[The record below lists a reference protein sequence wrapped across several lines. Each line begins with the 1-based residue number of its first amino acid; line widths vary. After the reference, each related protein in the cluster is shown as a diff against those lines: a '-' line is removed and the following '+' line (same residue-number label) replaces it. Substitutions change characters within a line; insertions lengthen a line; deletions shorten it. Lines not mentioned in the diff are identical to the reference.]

1 MVNCLAFGC
10 AAAEFT
16 IVPGLSDEQKG
27 IFIKG
32 VIEYGDDEEFFKLA
46 EQAERASVILESPG
60 GNVLAGLGIGA
71 EIAIRGFTT
80 LVVDG
85 EGCFSICAVI
95 WASGVRRYMT
105 PNATIGV
112 HAAYRIQNLKDGT
125 SLPVETGAANAD
137 IGAFLNELGLSREA
151 IRYFTTASPND
162 FKFITPDVAQTLSI
176 DVYIQDGFEITSAA
190 YRPTP
195 RKIARQT
202 VDYLSMAVNCSN
214 LLDVSE
220 GFFREQAK
228 EILEGGHTMYGGET
242 FADLLPQYT
251 DPTKVNIERQ
261 GFVRWCIE
269 AESRLRGERLPTGIS
284 GPSFECSKAA
294 TPTENAICS
303 SKDLWVMDRIMGSM
317 YFFLRDNTNSQ
328 VSQQFL
334 ESQREWIK
342 RRNHCGSD
350 LPCLLERYSSRLFDL
365 GAN

>member
-1 MVNCLAFGC
+1 MFSCLAFGC

-16 IVPGLSDEQKG
+16 IVPGHSDEQKG

-112 HAAYRIQNLKDGT
+112 HAAYRIQNFTDGT

-220 GFFREQAK
+220 GFFFVSKLKKYWRAGTPCTVGRPLPIFCHNIRIQQK
-228 EILEGGHTMYGGET
+228 SILS
-242 FADLLPQYT
+242 
-251 DPTKVNIERQ
+251 
-261 GFVRWCIE
+261 VR
-269 AESRLRGERLPTGIS
+269 G
-284 GPSFECSKAA
+284 
-294 TPTENAICS
+294 
-303 SKDLWVMDRIMGSM
+303 
-317 YFFLRDNTNSQ
+317 
-328 VSQQFL
+328 
-334 ESQREWIK
+334 
-342 RRNHCGSD
+342 
-350 LPCLLERYSSRLFDL
+350 LFD
-365 GAN
+365 GV